1 MPEIEILESNLTNRE
16 NNRLTK
22 LEHYEI
28 LQTQQ
33 ELAFN
38 TIAKLAVDIFNADY
52 AAISFVGDSSVFHK
66 AVVGKPSTNVDTLCQ
81 KAINNSEIT
90 VIENIGNNQFFIAA
104 PLITPESFIVGT
116 INVLVASDIKPS
128 EKQTEM
134 LKNLSVLVIDKLETR
149 LAMRQTMRAQ
159 DHRVNMLVHDLKNPM
174 TTISLQ
180 SELVGKMPG
189 IDERTKMIAGKI
201 NSQSKNIVERLNH
214 IVSTARSENA
224 SVKLEKAKIN
234 IKILLDKIA
243 SDFHARLKKNYLEL
257 LVDVSESAEIY
268 GDEEKFYNIFGELL
282 TNAIK
287 FSPTGEKIQIKSSQ
301 SDNVLNVSVKDNG
314 VGILQS
320 DLERLFVKFANISN
334 ATEKAQSGERLGLL
348 RVKTL
353 VDLHKG
359 KLWAQ
364 SDGKDKG
371 TIFYLELPIK

>member
-1 MPEIEILESNLTNRE
+1 MPEIDVLESSLINKE
-16 NNRLTK
+16 NNRLKK
-22 LEHYEI
+22 LERYEI

-33 ELAFN
+33 ELAFG

-52 AAISFVGDSSVFHK
+52 AAISFVTDDAVFHK
-66 AVVGKPSTNVDTLCQ
+66 AVIGKQLINIDGLCQ
-81 KAINNSEIT
+81 NAINNPEIT
-90 VIENIGNNQFFIAA
+90 VIENIGHNQVFIAA

-116 INVLVASDIKPS
+116 IHVVVASDIKPS
-128 EKQTEM
+128 EKQIEM
-134 LKNLSVLVIDKLETR
+134 LKNLGVLVIEKLETR

-224 SVKLEKAKIN
+224 SVKLEKAKVN
-234 IKILLDKIA
+234 IKILLDKMVA
-243 SDFHARLKKNYLEL
+243 DFDIRLKKNELTL

-268 GDEEKFYNIFGELL
+268 GDEEKVYQIFEELL
-282 TNAIK
+282 NNAIK
-287 FSPTGEKIQIKSSQ
+287 FSFADKEIQIKSLQ
-301 SDNVLNVSVKDNG
+301 SDNSLTIFVKDNG
-314 VGILQS
+314 VGITES
-320 DLERLFVKFANISN
+320 DLERLFVKFARFNN
-334 ATEKAQSGERLGLL
+334 TTMKPERSEGLGLIL
-348 RVKTL
+348 ARTL

-359 KLWAQ
+359 KLWAE
-364 SDGKDKG
+364 SEGEDKG
-371 TIFYLELPIK
+371 ATFYVEFPLK